1 MIDVKTLEEL
11 ARFYGKKWSKPVR
24 KTFGDVTLVA
34 LIDEVDFRRDE
45 DGLDVR
51 YWLVLEFLDAFT
63 NERLLWTDY
72 RAGLSLF
79 LDGKEDVQRAKIR
92 PVRIDSDSYFSL
104 SEECCY
110 WSEAVKNEGIGVTA
124 GYVIGVLART
134 ETGRTYDELFN
145 EMCTCVEALN
155 INDEDL
161 RAAWNG
167 KCRIG

>member
-1 MIDVKTLEEL
+1 MTEQELEEL
-11 ARFYGKKWSKPVR
+11 AKFYGKKWSKPVR
-24 KTFGDVTLVA
+24 KTFGDVKLVA
-34 LIDEVDFRRDE
+34 RIDTVDFLRDE
-45 DGLDVR
+45 GGLDVR

-79 LDGKEDVQRAKIR
+79 LDGKEGVQRAKIR

-110 WSEAVKNEGIGVTA
+110 WRTRGTENEGIEVTA
-124 GYVIGVLART
+124 KYVNDILARM
-134 ETGRTYDELFN
+134 ETGMAYDELFN

-155 INDEDL
+155 VSDEDL